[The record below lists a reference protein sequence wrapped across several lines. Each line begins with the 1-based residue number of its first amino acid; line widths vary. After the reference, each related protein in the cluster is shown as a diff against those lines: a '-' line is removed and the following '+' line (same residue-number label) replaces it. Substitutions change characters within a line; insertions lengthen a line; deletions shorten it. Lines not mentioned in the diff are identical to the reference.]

1 MKPLTKPEDQD
12 EEDSTKV
19 KKADTEPNR
28 PANEVRRRAED
39 KLAIIFLVIILG
51 FILCHL
57 PRVGIDVHEI
67 LTLSHSNMCSA
78 ANLPSFPAWTFIG
91 VYVSHFSL
99 VINATMNM
107 YIYCF
112 MSEHFRTEL
121 FNILTKMKG
130 SQSAIVV

>member
-19 KKADTEPNR
+19 KKVDTEPNR

>member
-1 MKPLTKPEDQD
+1 MWYDGVHDSLLFCRSDSAKKC
-12 EEDSTKV
+12 EES
-19 KKADTEPNR
+19 R

-67 LTLSHSNMCSA
+67 LTLSHSNRCSA
-78 ANLPSFPAWTFIG
+78 AQLPSFPAWTFIA

-112 MSEHFRTEL
+112 MSPPFRVEL
-121 FNILTKMKG
+121 LGILNKLRG
-130 SQSAIVV
+130 NRSAIVV